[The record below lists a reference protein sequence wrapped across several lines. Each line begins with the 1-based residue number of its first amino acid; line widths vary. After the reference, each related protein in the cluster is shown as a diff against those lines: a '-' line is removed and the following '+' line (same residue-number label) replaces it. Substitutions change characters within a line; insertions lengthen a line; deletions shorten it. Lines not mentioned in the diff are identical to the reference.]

1 MSVDYEVEY
10 NNRARVPEHTEI
22 FARWGREAAAYRD
35 RMGTEENAELGLA
48 YGPSA
53 RQKVDL
59 FFPDAT
65 GHTPLALFVHGGYW
79 RSLDAATFSHVSAGL
94 NARGVAVAVAGYD
107 LCPDVT
113 IGQIINQIR
122 TACLFLWR
130 RFGQR
135 LMVYGHS
142 AGGHLA
148 ACMVATEWK
157 KLDPKAPI
165 DLVPAGY
172 SISGVFDLT
181 PLIKTAMNVD
191 LRLDENEVARISPM
205 YWPVTRG
212 RVFDAVV
219 GGAESSEFLRQSK
232 IITEGWRQRG
242 VETRYEEMPGANHFT
257 VLDPL
262 ADPNSA
268 MTARVAALAARCAKV
283 DR

>member
-10 NNRARVPEHTEI
+10 NNRARVPEHGEI
-22 FARWGREAAAYRD
+22 FARWAREAAAYRE

-48 YGPSA
+48 YGPSP

-79 RSLDAATFSHVSAGL
+79 RSLEASTFSHMSAGL
-94 NARGVAVAVAGYD
+94 NSRGVAVAVAGYD

-113 IGQIINQIR
+113 IGQIVNQIR

-148 ACMVATEWK
+148 ACMVATDWK
-157 KLDPKAPI
+157 KLDPKAPV

-172 SISGVFDLT
+172 SISGLFDLT

-191 LRLDENEVARISPM
+191 LRLDDNEVARISPM

-219 GGAESSEFLRQSK
+219 GGAESAEFLRQSK
-232 IITEGWRQRG
+232 IITEGWRQKG

-262 ADPNSA
+262 SDPNSA
-268 MTARVAALAARCAKV
+268 MTARVAALSARCAKV
-283 DR
+283 DK